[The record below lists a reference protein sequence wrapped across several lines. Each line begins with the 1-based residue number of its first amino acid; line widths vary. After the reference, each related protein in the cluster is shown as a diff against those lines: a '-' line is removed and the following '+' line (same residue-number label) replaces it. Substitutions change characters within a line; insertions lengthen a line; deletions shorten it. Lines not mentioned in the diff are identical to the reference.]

1 MNEEINF
8 VLASDENY
16 ADKLSVTM
24 YSILSCHR
32 DLQKVNI
39 HVLSNNITEVS
50 LNKIRKV
57 SELFYNSNVV
67 FYNLNNLKELIGKSV
82 NVDHLSLAAYA
93 RLFIPTLLPL
103 EVKKAVYLDVDIIV
117 NKNMYEVFN
126 MDLNDYYIGA
136 VKSLIDLA
144 TVDEMK
150 NELFHINSG
159 MIVWNLK
166 VCREMNFVE
175 QCLDYIKNH
184 EGKIKFHDQ
193 TIINEICK
201 GKIKALH
208 PKYNVMSNMLYLGYT
223 SFISVYGLTNFYNE
237 KEYEDAKTRPTVI
250 HLTSWVVGRP
260 WEIGCVHPYKDKYH
274 EILDKTPWKN
284 KPLIYGKK
292 TKLNS
297 IKRYIYKIFPG
308 SSIRYLTNFKK
319 QILN

>member
-1 MNEEINF
+1 MNKELNF

-32 DLQKVNI
+32 DAHRVSVHI
-39 HVLSNNITEVS
+39 LSNNITEES
-50 LNKIRKV
+50 LNKIKEV
-57 SELFYNSNVV
+57 SEQFDNGNIV

-93 RLFIPTLLPL
+93 RLFIPTLLPV
-103 EVKKAVYLDVDIIV
+103 EVDRAVYLDVDILV
-117 NKNMYEVFN
+117 NENMYEVFD
-126 MDLNDYYIGA
+126 MDLDDNYIGA

-144 TVDEMK
+144 TDEEMK
-150 NELFHINSG
+150 NGLLHINSG

-166 VCREMNFVE
+166 ICREKNFVG

-208 PKYNVMSNMLYLGYT
+208 PKYNVMSNMLYLRYN

-237 KEYEDAKTRPTVI
+237 KEYEDAKARPTVI

-274 EILDKTPWKN
+274 EILSKTPWKN
-284 KPLIYGKK
+284 KPLIYSKK
-292 TKLNS
+292 TKMNFIKRFTYRVLPGSLIRRLTS
-297 IKRYIYKIFPG
+297 IKRQLRK
-308 SSIRYLTNFKK
+308 
-319 QILN
+319 